1 MHSQY
6 PFSTPIQLLPPIT
19 SPTPVIPPSPT
30 ATALS
35 TSELLLTT
43 LAQAVSFIT
52 VMGKHPI
59 HSTLVIFL
67 KFRYPKQSVS
77 CYSLL

>member
-1 MHSQY
+1 CYSLLCIHNIHSAHQY
-6 PFSTPIQLLPPIT
+6 NRFSPIA

-43 LAQAVSFIT
+43 LTQAVSFIT

-59 HSTLVIFL
+59 HNI
-67 KFRYPKQSVS
+67 Y
-77 CYSLL
+77 

>member
-6 PFSTPIQLLPPIT
+6 PFSTPIQLLPIT

-52 VMGKHPI
+52 VMGTPNPQYRDI
-59 HSTLVIFL
+59 L
-67 KFRYPKQSVS
+67 KIP
-77 CYSLL
+77 LP